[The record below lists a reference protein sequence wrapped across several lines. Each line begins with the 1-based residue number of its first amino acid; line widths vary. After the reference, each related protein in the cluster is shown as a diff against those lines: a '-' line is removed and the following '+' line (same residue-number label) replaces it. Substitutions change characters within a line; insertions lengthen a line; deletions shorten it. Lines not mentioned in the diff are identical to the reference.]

1 MIFRKTLSTLTILS
15 ILLSLSLFSCID
27 YKEVEVKEVSNIRVK
42 KFTTENIQIEVTM
55 KISNPNNYKISVVD
69 SDLELHIKS
78 KKIGAANIKGKIVLP
93 KKSVENHKIV
103 IETGLADMLSGA
115 IPVLVGLV
123 FDQSIELE
131 INGNIK
137 ARAKSLSKT
146 FPVNF
151 KDRVEL

>member
-1 MIFRKTLSTLTILS
+1 MIFSRFLTGFTLIAF
-15 ILLSLSLFSCID
+15 LSLSLYSCIK
-27 YKEVEVKEVSNIRVK
+27 YKEVEVKEVSNVRIK
-42 KFTTENIQIEVTM
+42 KMTTEKIEIELTM

-69 SDLELHIKS
+69 SDLELYVKN
-78 KKIGAANIKGKIVLP
+78 KKIGATNIKEKIVLP
-93 KKSVENHKIV
+93 KKSEEHHKIV
-103 IETGLADMLSGA
+103 IETGLADMLTGA

-123 FDQSIELE
+123 FDRSIELE